1 MAAGSHCF
9 VSLAVVAGPQCLLIT
24 PRRISALPYRR
35 ERCLLAT
42 AALSSSAAPTLPG
55 FLKVVRGRE
64 SFEGP
69 SVNLV
74 LVSFSLHRRYMSL
87 PRAPGIDSRRIAA
100 VSPPQRPANYALFRS
115 GFRQKTANC

>member
-74 LVSFSLHRRYMSL
+74 LVSFSLHRRFPVHPESTRVVSL
-87 PRAPGIDSRRIAA
+87 L
-100 VSPPQRPANYALFRS
+100 SPPQRPANYALFRS

>member
-74 LVSFSLHRRYMSL
+74 LVSFSLPVHPESTRVVSL
-87 PRAPGIDSRRIAA
+87 LSLHPNVLPIMHSSA
-100 VSPPQRPANYALFRS
+100 VASVKKNSKLLICCSAS
-115 GFRQKTANC
+115 